1 MVLGLNDKGQLGDG
15 TVTNRLVPVQVVDN
29 VAPQIKLSYPIGSQ
43 GAPQVS
49 KISHPSISWNQMD
62 AALTVFAAYQVHIL
76 NEAEQIV
83 LDTGTVNQAVTA
95 SGNSWTV
102 DQELPVGVPL
112 KVQVRVKDESV
123 WSNWS
128 EAGWMS
134 IGRSKWR
141 YNRSDNCF
149 ESASQRVRKTRWQ
162 CMELGNNTN
171 GQLGTVPRRT
181 KRLLCRWKD

>member
-1 MVLGLNDKGQLGDG
+1 
-15 TVTNRLVPVQVVDN
+15 
-29 VAPQIKLSYPIGSQ
+29 
-43 GAPQVS
+43 
-49 KISHPSISWNQMD
+49 MD

-134 IGRSKWR
+134 IGEEASGGTIEATIASSLHHSVYVKPDGSVWSWGITRTDNWGR
-141 YNRSDNCF
+141 YRDEQNDCC
-149 ESASQRVRKTRWQ
+149 A
-162 CMELGNNTN
+162 G
-171 GQLGTVPRRT
+171 GRT
-181 KRLLCRWKD
+181 K